1 MGLESRQFGPEA
13 LRSVPN
19 REESR
24 LSQET
29 NATPS
34 FPEVAQSFTRQES
47 DAYAGMVSATSL
59 SELRAAIDRFNGV
72 STPRTASEL
81 GLSLSAMQI
90 DSLPIGIRVHDL
102 PDDAEVVAT
111 RSMHDGVL
119 YFRIKDK

>member
-1 MGLESRQFGPEA
+1 MGLESQQFGPEA
-13 LRSVPN
+13 LRRVPN
-19 REESR
+19 NEEPR
-24 LSQET
+24 RSQET
-29 NATPS
+29 NAALT
-34 FPEVAQSFTRQES
+34 FPEVALRFTKQEA

-90 DSLPIGIRVHDL
+90 DSMPIGIRVHDL
-102 PDDAEVVAT
+102 PHDAEVVAT